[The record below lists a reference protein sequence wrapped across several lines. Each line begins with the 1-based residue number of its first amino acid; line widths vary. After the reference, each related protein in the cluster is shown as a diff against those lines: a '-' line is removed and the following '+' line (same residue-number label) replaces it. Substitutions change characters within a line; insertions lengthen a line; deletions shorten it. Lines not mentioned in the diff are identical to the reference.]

1 MKSQAYSTLVRPHL
15 EFASAAWDPHLKKD
29 INNIEMV
36 QRQSARFVKCN
47 YVREPGTV
55 TRILDE
61 LKWPSLQSRRKEA
74 RLSLMHQAIHG
85 TIAITTPAYVIPTD
99 LRTRQ
104 YHPLRKT
111 QLGASTDVYKFS
123 FWPRT
128 IRDWNMLPIDTLGK
142 TNLKSFKSALK
153 EKV

>member
-99 LRTRQ
+99 LRT
-104 YHPLRKT
+104 
-111 QLGASTDVYKFS
+111 
-123 FWPRT
+123 
-128 IRDWNMLPIDTLGK
+128 
-142 TNLKSFKSALK
+142 
-153 EKV
+153 